1 MYDNLFVL
9 SSATIWSEY
18 IFNNNLQSL
27 SKNKHITD
35 LTKLAVILLRKIYF
49 VPKIGNN
56 AVIGINKLV
65 KDEVMFC
72 TKVTGPNAENDC
84 NTLET

>member
-1 MYDNLFVL
+1 MYDNLLVL

-49 VPKIGNN
+49 VPKIGNK

-65 KDEVMFC
+65 KDEVMF
-72 TKVTGPNAENDC
+72 
-84 NTLET
+84 